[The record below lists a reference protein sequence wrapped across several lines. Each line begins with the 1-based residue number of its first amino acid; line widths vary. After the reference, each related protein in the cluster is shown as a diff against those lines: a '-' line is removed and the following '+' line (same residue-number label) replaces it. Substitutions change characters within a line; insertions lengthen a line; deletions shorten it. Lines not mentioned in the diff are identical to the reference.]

1 MSTDDMLAIQQAV
14 ARYSYT
20 FDSKDAEGWAN
31 IFTEDGVWES
41 FTAGETSPTERL
53 ESRDSIREWAA
64 KRHQEMPEEV
74 HSYHHQSGIM
84 FDELTADS
92 ARTRST
98 LILTTQ
104 DVKEPSSARIILTGV
119 YYDQW
124 RKTPEGWRIAHRAL
138 RV

>member
-1 MSTDDMLAIQQAV
+1 MSADDMLAIQQAV

-31 IFTEDGVWES
+31 IFTEDAIWE
-41 FTAGETSPTERL
+41 FFAAGETKPSERL
-53 ESRDSIREWAA
+53 ESRDSIYKWAVQ
-64 KRHQEMPEEV
+64 RHKEMPKET
-74 HSYHHQSGIM
+74 HGYHHQSGIL

-98 LILTTQ
+98 LILTEQ
-104 DVKEPSSARIILTGV
+104 DVKESSSARIILTGV

-124 RKTPEGWRIAHRAL
+124 RKTPAGWRIAHRTL